1 MSADMLVT
9 HVVHS
14 LAVGGL
20 ENGLVN
26 VVNGTPHDVRHRVIC
41 MTTAGVFASRL
52 RSGVEVTAL
61 GKAAGHDVRTFLR
74 LVALLRRERPDVVH
88 SRNWATFDTVLAARL
103 AGVRVVIHGEHGRDM
118 SDPEGRNRRRN
129 RLRRACARLVT
140 RFVTVSDDLRG
151 WLIREVGLPAR
162 KVVTIHNGVDTVR
175 FAPGDPAAARRA
187 LALPPDV
194 PVVGTVGRLDP
205 VKDHAMLV
213 RAFAGIVQRVPA
225 AFLVIV
231 GDGPC
236 RRDLEQLV
244 AELGL
249 GPRVRLLG
257 EWKDV
262 PVTLDAMDVFVLP
275 SFAEGISNTLLEA
288 MAMALPVVVTRV
300 GGNPELVEDGV
311 NGTHVPRRDPEA
323 LTAAITRYLED
334 DHLRAVHGKSSRQR
348 TVERFSLEQMTTA
361 YTTLYRDPAGAAGR
375 RG

>member
-1 MSADMLVT
+1 MLVT

-26 VVNGTPHDVRHRVIC
+26 VVNGTPHDVRHRVVC

-52 RSGVEVTAL
+52 RPGVKVTAL

-74 LVALLRRERPDVVH
+74 LVTLLRRERPDVVH

-129 RLRRACARLVT
+129 RLRRACAPLVT

-151 WLIREVGLPAR
+151 WLIRDVAVPAR

-175 FAPGDPAAARRA
+175 FAPGDRAAARRA

-194 PVVGTVGRLDP
+194 PMVGTVGRLDP
-205 VKDHAMLV
+205 VKDHATLV
-213 RAFAGIVQRVPA
+213 RAFAAVAQRMPA
-225 AFLVIV
+225 AVLVIV

-257 EWKDV
+257 ECKDV

-311 NGTHVPRRDPEA
+311 NGIHVPRRAPEA

-334 DHLRAVHGKSSRQR
+334 DHLRAVHGKSSRLR
-348 TVERFSLEQMTTA
+348 AVDRFSLEQMTTA
-361 YTTLYRDPAGAAGR
+361 YTTLYRDPTGASGR